1 MNPRKILIADDSR
14 IILRTLSNNLSAHGY
29 QVLTADNGG
38 EAVRLAR
45 GEKPDLIL
53 LDINF
58 PPDVGHGGGVPWDGF
73 LIIDWLRRMDEAK
86 SIPIIIITGADPN
99 KYEQRS
105 LAAGA
110 VAFFHKPID
119 NPALLE
125 IIRQTL
131 GDTEPEYVIPSKT
144 GATLGGYAISRGTS
158 V

>member
-1 MNPRKILIADDSR
+1 MKPRKILIADDS
-14 IILRTLSNNLSAHGY
+14 LNVLKTLSNQLRSHGL

-45 GEKPDLIL
+45 AEQPDLI
-53 LDINF
+53 
-58 PPDVGHGGGVPWDGF
+58 PH
-73 LIIDWLRRMDEAK
+73 
-86 SIPIIIITGADPN
+86 
-99 KYEQRS
+99 RS

-119 NPALLE
+119 NAALLQ

-131 GDTEPEYVIPSKT
+131 GDTEQE
-144 GATLGGYAISRGTS
+144 ACLS

>member
-1 MNPRKILIADDSR
+1 MKPSKILIADDSL
-14 IILRTLSNNLSAHGY
+14 IVLKTLSNQLRAQGH

-53 LDINF
+53 LDIHF
-58 PPDVGHGGGVPWDGF
+58 PPDVGHGGGVSWDGF
-73 LIIDWLRRMDEAK
+73 LIMDWLRRMDEAK
-86 SIPIIIITGADPN
+86 SIPIIILTGGDPI

-110 VAFFHKPID
+110 NAFFHKPID
-119 NPALLE
+119 TAALLE
-125 IIRQTL
+125 AIRQTL
-131 GDTEPEYVIPSKT
+131 GDPEPEVC
-144 GATLGGYAISRGTS
+144 LS

>member
-1 MNPRKILIADDSR
+1 MNQKKILIADDSV
-14 IILRTLSNNLSAHGY
+14 IFLKTLSNQLRAHGL

-58 PPDVGHGGGVPWDGF
+58 PPDVGHGGGVPWDG
-73 LIIDWLRRMDEAK
+73 IHIMDWLRRMDEAN
-86 SIPIIIITGADPN
+86 SIPIIMVTGGDAN

-105 LAAGA
+105 LAASA

-119 NPALLE
+119 NAALLKV
-125 IIRQTL
+125 IR
-131 GDTEPEYVIPSKT
+131 
-144 GATLGGYAISRGTS
+144 
-158 V
+158 

>member
-1 MNPRKILIADDSR
+1 MKCTKILIADDSV
-14 IILRTLSNNLSAHGY
+14 IFLKTLSNQLRSHGY

-45 GEKPDLIL
+45 GEKPDLVL

-58 PPDVGHGGGVPWDGF
+58 PPDVGHGGGVAWDGF
-73 LIIDWLRRMDEAK
+73 LIMGWLRRMEEAK
-86 SIPIIIITGADPN
+86 TIPIIIVTGGDPI

-110 VAFFHKPID
+110 VVFFHKPID
-119 NPALLE
+119 NAALLE

-131 GDTEPEYVIPSKT
+131 GDTEPE
-144 GATLGGYAISRGTS
+144 
-158 V
+158 

>member
-1 MNPRKILIADDSR
+1 MKPRKILIADDSR
-14 IILRTLSNNLSAHGY
+14 IILKTLSNNLSAHGY

-38 EAVRLAR
+38 EAVHLAR

-53 LDINF
+53 LDIIF
-58 PPDVGHGGGVPWDGF
+58 PPDVGHGGGVAWDGF
-73 LIIDWLRRMDEAK
+73 LIMDWLRRMDEAK
-86 SIPIIIITGADPN
+86 SIPIIIITGGDPA

-110 VAFFHKPID
+110 VAFLHKPID
-119 NPALLE
+119 NAALLK

-131 GDTEPEYVIPSKT
+131 GDTEPEVC
-144 GATLGGYAISRGTS
+144 LS

>member
-1 MNPRKILIADDSR
+1 
-14 IILRTLSNNLSAHGY
+14 
-29 QVLTADNGG
+29 VLTADNGG

-45 GEKPDLIL
+45 AEQPDLIL

-58 PPDVGHGGGVPWDGF
+58 PPDVGHGGGVAWDGF
-73 LIIDWLRRMDEAK
+73 LIMDWLRRMDEAK
-86 SIPIIIITGADPN
+86 SIPIIVVTGGDPI
-99 KYEQRS
+99 KYEHRS

-119 NPALLE
+119 NAALLQ

-131 GDTEPEYVIPSKT
+131 GDTEQE
-144 GATLGGYAISRGTS
+144 ACLS

>member
-1 MNPRKILIADDSR
+1 MKTRTVLIADDSF
-14 IILRTLSNNLSAHGY
+14 ILLKTLSNQLRSHGY

-45 GEKPDLIL
+45 AEKPDLII
-53 LDINF
+53 LDLNF
-58 PPDVGHGGGVPWDGF
+58 PPDVGHGGGVAWDGF
-73 LIIDWLRRMDEAK
+73 LIMGWLRRMEEAK
-86 SIPIIIITGADPN
+86 TIPIIIVTGGDPI

-119 NPALLE
+119 NGALLE
-125 IIRQTL
+125 VIHKTL
-131 GDTEPEYVIPSKT
+131 GDTEPEVC
-144 GATLGGYAISRGTS
+144 LS